1 VMEKSSN
8 LRTVILSP
16 STMLSFSRA
25 LIPMT
30 SQKDSAVVQWL
41 VAAKRMTRIVKPITR
56 QPRPVARRDA
66 VERLK
71 RMSLAIRFHLKM
83 KPHLG
88 LTTRRKNPLLR
99 HANVAAPKTRHG
111 KLYLTQPK

>member
-1 VMEKSSN
+1 
-8 LRTVILSP
+8 
-16 STMLSFSRA
+16 MLSFSRA

-30 SQKDSAVVQWL
+30 LQNDSAVVQWPE
-41 VAAKRMTRIVKPITR
+41 AAKRMTRIVKLITR
-56 QPRPVARRDA
+56 QPRLVARRDA

-83 KPHLG
+83 KPHRG
-88 LTTRRKNPLLR
+88 RTTRRKKLPLR